1 MRLFLTLLSIPLFC
15 VVTFSTGHVRAEDWP
30 EWRGEGRRGVWSEEG
45 IVQSFP
51 EQGLTYTWRVP
62 VAEGY
67 AGPAVAGGRVF
78 VSDFVRASGLRG
90 TERAL
95 CLDEK
100 SGEVLW
106 KREWPVDYS
115 GTQPKWASGPRATP
129 TVDGDRVYF
138 IGGMGMLWALET
150 ETGKPLWKRDLVAEF
165 EAEVPAWGVASAP
178 LVDGDLLVTLVG
190 GTDGA
195 GVVAFDKR
203 TGEERWR
210 AVPETG
216 DPGYAPPLIVEAG
229 GVRQLIVWHAKAIY
243 SLEPPTGKVLWKQP
257 HDVGMA
263 MSVATPVAGE
273 KHLLV
278 SSFFDG
284 AMMLRLSDDTPG
296 AEVLWHKKGESEQ
309 PQQSRGLH
317 ALITT
322 PVIDGEMI
330 YGIGSYG
337 ELRGLKVSTGE
348 RVWESL
354 ELIGEQ
360 ARWAAGLI
368 VRNGNRY
375 LVNTDRGELVLARF
389 TPKGYEEIDRT
400 FLIEPTSGGGGRRE
414 LDAVNWSHPAY
425 ANGHIVARNDREI
438 VRASLRA
445 EAYSDAGKPSSSRV
459 SPSVRVIPDA
469 LP

>member
-1 MRLFLTLLSIPLFC
+1 MRPFSNAILFLC
-15 VVTFSTGHVRAEDWP
+15 VLAVWTGSPRAEDWP
-30 EWRGEGRRGVWSEEG
+30 EWRGAGRQGVWSEDG

-51 EQGLTYTWRVP
+51 DQGLAYTWRVSI
-62 VAEGY
+62 AEGY
-67 AGPAVAGGRVF
+67 AGPAVAAGRVF
-78 VSDFVRASGLRG
+78 VSDFVRESGLRG
-90 TERAL
+90 TERTL
-95 CLDEK
+95 CLDET
-100 SGEVLW
+100 SGKLLW

-129 TVDGDRVYF
+129 TVDGDRVYVV
-138 IGGMGMLWALET
+138 GGMGMLWALEV
-150 ETGKPLWKRDLVAEF
+150 ETGKPLWKRDLVVDF

-178 LVDGDLLVTLVG
+178 LVVGDLLVTLVG

-203 TGEERWR
+203 TGKERWR

-216 DPGYAPPLIVEAG
+216 DPGYAPPLIVEVG
-229 GVRQLIVWHAKAIY
+229 GLRQLIVWHPKAIY
-243 SLEPPTGKVLWKQP
+243 SLEPATGKLLWKQA
-257 HDVGMA
+257 HEVGMA
-263 MSVATPVAGE
+263 MTVATPVVGGDL
-273 KHLLV
+273 LLV

-284 AMMLRLSDDTPG
+284 AMLLRVDGEKPG
-296 AEVLWHKKGESEQ
+296 AEVLWHEKGRSEQ
-309 PQQSRGLH
+309 PRESRALH

-337 ELRGLKVSTGE
+337 ELRGLKASTGE

-354 ELIGEQ
+354 DLIGEQ

-368 VRNGNRY
+368 VRNGDRY

-414 LDAVNWSHPAY
+414 LEAVNWSHPAY

-445 EAYSDAGKPSSSRV
+445 ESYSGSVKPSSSRV
-459 SPSVRVIPDA
+459 KPSVRVIPDA

>member
-1 MRLFLTLLSIPLFC
+1 MRLFSNSIAISLLCLC
-15 VVTFSTGHVRAEDWP
+15 AAWTGPASAEDWP
-30 EWRGEGRRGVWSEEG
+30 EWRGAGRGGIWTEDG
-45 IVQSFP
+45 IVESFP
-51 EQGLTYTWRVP
+51 EQGLSYTWRVP
-62 VAEGY
+62 IAEGY
-67 AGPAVAGGRVF
+67 AGPSVAAGRVF
-78 VSDFVRASGLRG
+78 VSDFVRESGLRG

-95 CLDEK
+95 CLDET

-129 TVDGDRVYF
+129 TVDDDRVYF
-138 IGGMGMLWALET
+138 IGGMGMLWALEAK
-150 ETGKPLWKRDLVAEF
+150 TGKPLWKHDLVAEF

-178 LVDGDLLVTLVG
+178 LVVGDLLVTLVG
-190 GTDGA
+190 GADGA

-203 TGEERWR
+203 TGKERWR

-229 GVRQLIVWHAKAIY
+229 GVRQLIVWHPKAVY
-243 SLEPPTGKVLWKQP
+243 ALEPPTGKVLWKQP
-257 HDVGMA
+257 HEVGMA
-263 MSVATPVAGE
+263 MTVATPVVGE
-273 KHLLV
+273 NHLLV

-284 AMMLRLSDDTPG
+284 AMLLRLDAEKPG
-296 AEVLWHKKGESEQ
+296 AEVLWQEKGKSEQ
-309 PQQSRGLH
+309 PRESRALH

-337 ELRGLKVSTGE
+337 ELRGLKVATGE
-348 RVWESL
+348 RVWESVD
-354 ELIGEQ
+354 LIGEH

-368 VRNGNRY
+368 VRNGDRY

-425 ANGHIVARNDREI
+425 ANGHVVARNDREI

-445 EAYSDAGKPSSSRV
+445 VSYSDSVKPSSSRV
-459 SPSVRVIPDA
+459 RSSVRVMPDS

>member
-1 MRLFLTLLSIPLFC
+1 MPPFSTAILFLC
-15 VVTFSTGHVRAEDWP
+15 VLAVSTASPRAEDWP
-30 EWRGEGRRGVWSEEG
+30 EWRGAGRQGVWSEDG

-51 EQGLTYTWRVP
+51 DQGLAYTWRVP
-62 VAEGY
+62 IAEGY
-67 AGPAVAGGRVF
+67 AGPAVAAGRVF
-78 VSDFVRASGLRG
+78 VSDFVRESGLRG

-95 CLDEK
+95 CLDET
-100 SGEVLW
+100 SGKLLW
-106 KREWPVDYS
+106 EHEWPVDYS

-129 TVDGDRVYF
+129 TVDGDRVYVV
-138 IGGMGMLWALET
+138 GGMGMLWALEV
-150 ETGKPLWKRDLVAEF
+150 ETGKPLWKRDLVVDF

-178 LVDGDLLVTLVG
+178 LVVGDLLVTLVG

-203 TGEERWR
+203 TGKERWR

-216 DPGYAPPLIVEAG
+216 DPGYAPPLIVEVG
-229 GVRQLIVWHAKAIY
+229 GLRQLIVWHPKAVY
-243 SLEPPTGKVLWKQP
+243 SLEPATGKLLWKQS
-257 HDVGMA
+257 HEVGMA
-263 MSVATPVAGE
+263 MTVATPVVGGDL
-273 KHLLV
+273 LLV

-284 AMMLRLSDDTPG
+284 AMLLRVDGEKPG
-296 AEVLWHKKGESEQ
+296 AEVLWHEKGRSEQ
-309 PQQSRGLH
+309 PRESRALH

-337 ELRGLKVSTGE
+337 ELRGLKASTGE

-368 VRNGNRY
+368 VRNGDRY

-389 TPKGYEEIDRT
+389 TPTGYEEIDRT

-414 LDAVNWSHPAY
+414 LEAVNWSHPAY

-445 EAYSDAGKPSSSRV
+445 ESYSGSVKPSSSRV
-459 SPSVRVIPDA
+459 KPSVRVIPDA

>member
-1 MRLFLTLLSIPLFC
+1 MRSYSIVILLLCVLT
-15 VVTFSTGHVRAEDWP
+15 TWTGPTSAEDWP
-30 EWRGEGRRGVWSEEG
+30 EWRGADRRGVWSEDG
-45 IVQSFP
+45 VVASFP
-51 EQGLTYTWRVP
+51 EQGLSYTWRVP
-62 VAEGY
+62 IAEGY
-67 AGPAVAGGRVF
+67 AGPAVASGRVF
-78 VSDFVRASGLRG
+78 VTDFVRESGLRG

-95 CLDEK
+95 CLDET

-129 TVDGDRVYF
+129 TVDGDRVYV

-150 ETGKPLWKRDLVAEF
+150 KTGKPQWKRDLVTDF

-178 LVDGDLLVTLVG
+178 LVVGDLLVTLVG
-190 GTDGA
+190 GTEGA

-216 DPGYAPPLIVEAG
+216 DPGYAPPLVIEVG
-229 GVRQLIVWHAKAIY
+229 DLRQLIVWHPKAIY
-243 SLEPPTGKVLWKQP
+243 SLEPATGKLLWKQA
-257 HDVGMA
+257 HEVGMA
-263 MSVATPVAGE
+263 MTVATPVVGGDL
-273 KHLLV
+273 LLV

-284 AMMLRLSDDTPG
+284 AMLLRLGGEKPG
-296 AEVLWHKKGESEQ
+296 AEVLWHEKGRSEQ
-309 PQQSRGLH
+309 PRESRALH

-322 PVIDGEMI
+322 PVIEGEMI

-337 ELRGLKVSTGE
+337 ELRGLKASTGE

-354 ELIGEQ
+354 DLIGEQ

-368 VRNGNRY
+368 VRNGDRY
-375 LVNTDRGELVLARF
+375 VINTDRGELVLARF

-425 ANGHIVARNDREI
+425 ANGHVVARNDREI

-445 EAYSDAGKPSSSRV
+445 DSYSEAAKPSSSRV
-459 SPSVRVIPDA
+459 IPSVRVIPDA

>member
-1 MRLFLTLLSIPLFC
+1 MRLFLTLVAIPLLC
-15 VVTFSTGHVRAEDWP
+15 IVTSSTGPAWAEDWA
-30 EWRGEGRRGVWSEEG
+30 EWRGEGRRGIWSEDG

-51 EQGLTYTWRVP
+51 EQGLSYTWRVP

-78 VSDFVRASGLRG
+78 VTDFVRASGLRG

-95 CLDEK
+95 CLDET

-150 ETGKPLWKRDLVAEF
+150 KTGKPIWKRDLVVDF

-178 LVDGDLLVTLVG
+178 LVVDDLLVALVG
-190 GTDGA
+190 GTEGA
-195 GVVAFDKR
+195 TVVAFDKR
-203 TGEERWR
+203 NGEERWR

-216 DPGYAPPLIVEAG
+216 DPGYAPPLILEAG
-229 GVRQLIVWHAKAIY
+229 GVRQLIVWHPKAVY
-243 SLEPPTGKVLWKQP
+243 ALEPLTGKVQWRKP
-257 HDVGMA
+257 HEVGMA
-263 MSVATPVAGE
+263 MTVATPVVGE
-273 KHLLV
+273 NLLLV

-284 AMMLRLSDDTPG
+284 AMLLRLNDEQAG
-296 AEVLWHKKGESEQ
+296 AEVLWHKKGVSEQ

-322 PVIDGEMI
+322 PVIEGEMI

-337 ELRGLKVSTGE
+337 EMRGLKVSTGE
-348 RVWESL
+348 RVWESFD
-354 ELIGEQ
+354 LIGEH

-368 VRNGNRY
+368 VRNGDRY
-375 LVNTDRGELVLARF
+375 LVNTDRGDLVLARF

-425 ANGHIVARNDREI
+425 ANGHVVARNDREI

-445 EAYSDAGKPSSSRV
+445 ETYSGAGKPSSSRV
-459 SPSVRVIPDA
+459 IPSVRVIPDDR
-469 LP
+469 P